1 MIPQTV
7 LDYNLIVWIR
17 LAHRLYS
24 DFQYFLPELTNSI
37 SVKSV
42 TFCNSV
48 DSDSDEVSKITPNKQ
63 FNATFDLP
71 CIVIKS
77 FQLFSTRTI
86 PAEQNLLKKIQSSTP
101 RDVDEV

>member
-1 MIPQTV
+1 MKKKGLV
-7 LDYNLIVWIR
+7 IR
-17 LAHRLYS
+17 LFITSMHFGR
-24 DFQYFLPELTNSI
+24 PLT
-37 SVKSV
+37 VPG
-42 TFCNSV
+42 
-48 DSDSDEVSKITPNKQ
+48 SDEVSKITPNKQ